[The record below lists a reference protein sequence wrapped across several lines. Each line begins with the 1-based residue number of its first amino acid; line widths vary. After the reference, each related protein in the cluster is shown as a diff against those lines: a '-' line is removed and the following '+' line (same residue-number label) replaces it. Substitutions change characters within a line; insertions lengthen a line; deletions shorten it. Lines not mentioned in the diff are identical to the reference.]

1 MKRGAKVRLFEQ
13 IRGEYEHGVGTIKG
27 VAKEFGVHRRMVRQ
41 ALESAVPP
49 ERKVAERASPKLE
62 EVREFIDAVLKED
75 KRAPRKQRHTAR
87 RIWSRLRAE
96 HPEHEIGESTVRR
109 YVARRKSEL
118 GLKDTEIFVPQSYAW
133 GDEGQVDWYEAYA
146 RIGGELEK
154 VHTLV
159 VRSMAGGGALHRGYP
174 RPTQQA
180 FFEAQEHAFEFFG
193 GVFRR
198 MRYDNLS
205 LAVTKMLRGY
215 QREQTERFVAFRS
228 HWGFDS
234 EFCNPSRGN
243 EKGGVE
249 SEVGYFR
256 RNYLTPVPEFSN
268 WDELNEYLLSCC
280 LKDATRHIS
289 GKEHAVGTAME
300 LEREHLLPLT
310 VEGFDIEERRF
321 AKVNKK
327 GCVRVGTNWY
337 STPLKRDRRVVAKL
351 LPLEVEIWHEGH
363 VVARHER
370 CYGRSQSIYELEHY
384 LDVLV
389 RKPGALAGS
398 TPLAQWRE
406 KGRWPTSYDEL
417 WSKLN
422 RRHGKLEG
430 THQMVELVQLGRE
443 HGYDKLREAVSQ
455 ALELGCT
462 DAEAIRHL
470 VESSVLRR
478 EQAQALGDVELGELT
493 KYERSL
499 PGVGHY
505 NALIGEVNS

>member
-205 LAVTKMLRGY
+205 LAVTKILRGY
-215 QREQTERFVAFRS
+215 QREQTERFVLCTKAPTRCSISTSRIAQTSSASRFSRS
-228 HWGFDS
+228 
-234 EFCNPSRGN
+234 
-243 EKGGVE
+243 
-249 SEVGYFR
+249 
-256 RNYLTPVPEFSN
+256 
-268 WDELNEYLLSCC
+268 
-280 LKDATRHIS
+280 
-289 GKEHAVGTAME
+289 
-300 LEREHLLPLT
+300 
-310 VEGFDIEERRF
+310 
-321 AKVNKK
+321 
-327 GCVRVGTNWY
+327 
-337 STPLKRDRRVVAKL
+337 
-351 LPLEVEIWHEGH
+351 
-363 VVARHER
+363 
-370 CYGRSQSIYELEHY
+370 
-384 LDVLV
+384 
-389 RKPGALAGS
+389 
-398 TPLAQWRE
+398 
-406 KGRWPTSYDEL
+406 
-417 WSKLN
+417 
-422 RRHGKLEG
+422 
-430 THQMVELVQLGRE
+430 
-443 HGYDKLREAVSQ
+443 
-455 ALELGCT
+455 
-462 DAEAIRHL
+462 
-470 VESSVLRR
+470 
-478 EQAQALGDVELGELT
+478 
-493 KYERSL
+493 
-499 PGVGHY
+499 
-505 NALIGEVNS
+505 

>member
-1 MKRGAKVRLFEQ
+1 MRLFEQ

-180 FFEAQEHAFEFFG
+180 FFEAQEQAFEFFG

-205 LAVTKMLRGY
+205 LAVTKILRGY

-268 WDELNEYLLSCC
+268 WDELNDLIDNVTNFYQSAF
-280 LKDATRHIS
+280 ATLHPFIS
-289 GKEHAVGTAME
+289 YSLHRSADFRRLDSDGSNLNVVSGLDSKSDVSVGMNPSTGPRTR
-300 LEREHLLPLT
+300 LERAGPRS
-310 VEGFDIEERRF
+310 GP
-321 AKVNKK
+321 A
-327 GCVRVGTNWY
+327 
-337 STPLKRDRRVVAKL
+337 
-351 LPLEVEIWHEGH
+351 
-363 VVARHER
+363 
-370 CYGRSQSIYELEHY
+370 RSQTWRSGCRVPWHTPS
-384 LDVLV
+384 VSTRGV
-389 RKPGALAGS
+389 GS
-398 TPLAQWRE
+398 ART
-406 KGRWPTSYDEL
+406 T
-417 WSKLN
+417 
-422 RRHGKLEG
+422 RRCGFSPPA
-430 THQMVELVQLGRE
+430 T
-443 HGYDKLREAVSQ
+443 LREASSKND
-455 ALELGCT
+455 ALTSPGRRFHDPTQPSAPPFSLTYGEPLATCPISDRGFRCSVR
-462 DAEAIRHL
+462 AET
-470 VESSVLRR
+470 RR
-478 EQAQALGDVELGELT
+478 RYTAWSTSRARG
-493 KYERSL
+493 KRKA
-499 PGVGHY
+499 PGKPPWGKD
-505 NALIGEVNS
+505 LST